1 MKVKV
6 IRKRRPAPVATEQ
19 VKEKTITHE
28 SQDQTVTNHSS
39 GICVNISLNGMLKN
53 AMRTTTA
60 SDKNSDQDS
69 KKTIFEYWIPMTTD
83 RDTISKAQEIC
94 KRTKE
99 VIRRHYCVSSD
110 NNL

>member
-6 IRKRRPAPVATEQ
+6 VRKRRPAPVATEQ
-19 VKEKTITHE
+19 
-28 SQDQTVTNHSS
+28 
-39 GICVNISLNGMLKN
+39 
-53 AMRTTTA
+53 
-60 SDKNSDQDS
+60 DS
-69 KKTIFEYWIPMTTD
+69 KKAIFERWIPMTTD